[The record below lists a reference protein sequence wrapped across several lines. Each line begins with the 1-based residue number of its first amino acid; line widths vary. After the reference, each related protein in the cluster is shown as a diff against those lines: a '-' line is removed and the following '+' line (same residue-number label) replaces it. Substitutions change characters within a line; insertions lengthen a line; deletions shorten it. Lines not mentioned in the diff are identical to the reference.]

1 MNSASL
7 EMNGASLSSEP
18 LTASTDAL
26 KLKELESRFPGTT
39 IILFTPT
46 HQGVVR
52 YIYEDFYEDE
62 SANHMIWCDFAAYP
76 HHSFASL
83 GVKEHLHLIVEWRG
97 IYLDVSYLF

>member
-7 EMNGASLSSEP
+7 EMDGASLSSEP
-18 LTASTDAL
+18 LTASTGAL
-26 KLKELESRFPGTT
+26 KLKELESRFPGAT

-62 SANHMIWCDFAAYP
+62 SANHLIWCEFAAYP

-83 GVKEHLHLIVEWRG
+83 GVKERPHLMVEWRG